1 MKWILNAH
9 KIAGAWGEDE
19 LAADALRELCV
30 HTGVLSRIAGCIGGE
45 RLELLAIRRMN
56 VRYERRESR

>member
-1 MKWILNAH
+1 MLNAH
-9 KIAGAWGEDE
+9 KTARAWGEDE
-19 LAADALRELCV
+19 LAADALRELLL
-30 HTGVLSRIAGCIGGE
+30 HTGILSRIAGCIGRE